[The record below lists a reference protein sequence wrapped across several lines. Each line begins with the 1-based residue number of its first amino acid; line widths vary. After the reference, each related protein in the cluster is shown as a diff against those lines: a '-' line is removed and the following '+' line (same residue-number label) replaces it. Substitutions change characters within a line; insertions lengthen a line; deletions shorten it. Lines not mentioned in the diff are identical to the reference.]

1 MEKVKQLVVKS
12 CSIFVLSIMIYW
24 HFFGKQTVAQRLN
37 ITPSQLAIAWCL
49 KNEHVSSVITGASR
63 PAQVEENV
71 KAIQYLRLL
80 TTDVMHELDLVS
92 WTSSFFCAVAHT
104 YFCLG

>member
-1 MEKVKQLVVKS
+1 
-12 CSIFVLSIMIYW
+12 
-24 HFFGKQTVAQRLN
+24 VAQRLN

-49 KNEHVSSVITGASR
+49 KNDFVSSVIIGASR

-71 KAIQYLRLL
+71 KAIQYLHLL

-92 WTSSFFCAVAHT
+92 WTISVLYRC
-104 YFCLG
+104 